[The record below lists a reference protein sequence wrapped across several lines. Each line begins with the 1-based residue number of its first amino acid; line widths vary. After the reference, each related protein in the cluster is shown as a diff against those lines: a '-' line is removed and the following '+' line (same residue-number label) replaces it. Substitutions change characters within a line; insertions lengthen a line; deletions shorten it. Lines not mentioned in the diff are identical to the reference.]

1 MNKVNDSQQ
10 SCLGMYFDPSWKDC
24 NCLIWMELDLSQTLK
39 VDNCLSMFALLHPKV
54 VYIILNHQM
63 TINVENLAGYCALEI
78 IQVFGLTSKRLRF
91 LID

>member
-39 VDNCLSMFALLHPKV
+39 VDKSFNVCTLASKD
-54 VYIILNHQM
+54 
-63 TINVENLAGYCALEI
+63 TIY
-78 IQVFGLTSKRLRF
+78 SP
-91 LID
+91 